1 MEHAMALPVYERQ
14 REKMEMLGRFSAGIV
29 HDFNSILYAI
39 VGYADLLVMR
49 TSHGSAERRYA
60 ENVLTAAQRA
70 SALVDQILSYG
81 RGDRAKRCVVD
92 LRDAAA
98 EALELFRGKLPGGI
112 ALESSIASAPVRV
125 LADATQLHQVVMNL
139 CTNAAHAIGERGTI
153 RVALDATEDG
163 SAVLKVTDSGCG
175 MDAETA
181 ARIFEPFFT
190 TKETGKGTGLG
201 LALVQAIVSDLG
213 GSIDVATQ
221 VGRGTT
227 FTIALPLAG
236 PRLVTMPN

>member
-1 MEHAMALPVYERQ
+1 MDHAMALPMRERQ
-14 REKMEMLGRFSAGIV
+14 RENLETLGRFSAGIA

-49 TSHGSAERRYA
+49 TSRGSTERRYA

-70 SALVDQILSYG
+70 SALVEQILAYG
-81 RGDRAKRCVVD
+81 SNERGKRCVVD
-92 LRDAAA
+92 LREVVL
-98 EALELFRGKLPGGI
+98 EALEHFRGKLPGGI
-112 ALESSIASAPVRV
+112 ALESSIASAPLRV
-125 LADATQLHQVVMNL
+125 LGDATQLHQVVMNL

-153 RVALDATEDG
+153 QVTLDADG
-163 SAVLKVTDSGCG
+163 GHAVLKVTDTGCG
-175 MDAETA
+175 MDAATA

-201 LALVQAIVSDLG
+201 LSLVQAIVSDLG
-213 GSIDVATQ
+213 GSIEVATKL
-221 VGRGTT
+221 GLGTT

-236 PRLVTMPN
+236 PRLVN